1 MKPISRHRRLA
12 FTLVEVIAA
21 TAIMAMLTTSSFAIV
36 RTAHTAWMRHRDDA
50 QQRREGMAALQHIV
64 RLVRQA
70 TEVAAISGTSDMS
83 GSITLQMPDGTSAI
97 WDHNS
102 GTSQVLYGTV
112 TPVNL
117 LAEGITQLNFVGLT
131 ANGSG
136 VSTDPALIHAV
147 RCTVQYAL
155 VRPSGT
161 TTELVTCLAWLR
173 AW

>member
-1 MKPISRHRRLA
+1 MKPTSRHCRPA

-36 RTAHTAWMRHRDDA
+36 RTAHTAWMRHRDDSE
-50 QQRREGMAALQHIV
+50 QRREAVAALQHIV
-64 RLVRQA
+64 RSVRQA
-70 TEVAAISGTSDMS
+70 TEVSAISGTSDMS
-83 GSITLQMPDGTSAI
+83 GSVTLLMPDGTSAI

-102 GTSQVLYGTV
+102 GTNQIFYGTA
-112 TPVNL
+112 TPNSL

-131 ANGSG
+131 ANGSS
-136 VSTDPALIHAV
+136 VSTDPSLIHAV
-147 RCTVQYAL
+147 TCTVQYAL

-161 TTELVTCLAWLR
+161 TTELVSCRAWLR